1 MVLQK
6 NFLHRVNMQTQTAN
20 CSKTSRFTIGFEG
33 FHSSEGMH
41 FLWFREELEC
51 TFDVRL
57 RQRSR
62 RWFWSDFGSSKLTFC
77 RLKVGWH
84 GRCFGGWFSACLSIG
99 GRSVEPPPPEITG
112 RRSPKKSNS
121 CLLRYFQA
129 SGCEAAKCTC
139 ELYQLA
145 YFYRRHCQAFSV
157 PSDTPR
163 GSSIFFWEKSS

>member
-1 MVLQK
+1 MQTNHCFRHRYSKAIRSFFVSKIMVLQK

-33 FHSSEGMH
+33 FDSSEGMY

-99 GRSVEPPPPEITG
+99 GRSVEPPPP
-112 RRSPKKSNS
+112 PHQKSLVGGPLKS
-121 CLLRYFQA
+121 LIRVCCAIFGHL
-129 SGCEAAKCTC
+129 AARQLNVRVNCT
-139 ELYQLA
+139 
-145 YFYRRHCQAFSV
+145 S
-157 PSDTPR
+157 
-163 GSSIFFWEKSS
+163 